1 MKKIFISLV
10 IFLSSCLP
18 AHVKEFSIEWDF
30 NTERCLNAFYDPKT
44 NILMDRVIESD
55 ISSEMRRVV
64 DMVVKNKRGIPYVLR
79 LEYVTSL
86 GDMRD
91 EDDTSGE
98 CYVLVAR
105 PGNGG

>member
-1 MKKIFISLV
+1 MKKLFIGLV

-18 AHVKEFSIEWDF
+18 AYVKEFSIEWDF

-44 NILMDRVIESD
+44 KILMDRVIESD
-55 ISSEMRRVV
+55 ISSEMRRIV
-64 DMVVKNKRGIPYVLR
+64 DMVVKNERGIPYVLR
-79 LEYVTSL
+79 LEYVTSF

>member
-1 MKKIFISLV
+1 M
-10 IFLSSCLP
+10 
-18 AHVKEFSIEWDF
+18 
-30 NTERCLNAFYDPKT
+30 
-44 NILMDRVIESD
+44 SD
-55 ISSEMRRVV
+55 ISSEMRRIV
-64 DMVVKNKRGIPYVLR
+64 DMVVKNERGIPYVLR

-105 PGNGG
+105 PGNGGEVLSVPFMLTFFKFRYFQIIFIIEFVF

>member
-1 MKKIFISLV
+1 
-10 IFLSSCLP
+10 
-18 AHVKEFSIEWDF
+18 
-30 NTERCLNAFYDPKT
+30 
-44 NILMDRVIESD
+44 
-55 ISSEMRRVV
+55 MRRIV
-64 DMVVKNKRGIPYVLR
+64 DMVVKNESGIPYVLR

>member
-1 MKKIFISLV
+1 
-10 IFLSSCLP
+10 
-18 AHVKEFSIEWDF
+18 
-30 NTERCLNAFYDPKT
+30 
-44 NILMDRVIESD
+44 
-55 ISSEMRRVV
+55 MRRIV
-64 DMVVKNKRGIPYVLR
+64 DMVVKNERGIPYILR